1 MGTKQ
6 VNLKLSKKLYTAA
19 ESFAESYGYRNV
31 QELAADSLREKI
43 FEKSDF
49 DESFSE
55 KEIGLID
62 RILEKTIKRGK
73 LVNPK
78 EYFKEFQEN
87 PLATIQESVQGE
99 AEHTRQR
106 NKANLCRPRTEHNY
120 SLPA

>member
-49 DESFSE
+49 DESFSGE
-55 KEIGLID
+55 EIGLID
-62 RILEKTIKRGK
+62 RIIEKSIKSGK
-73 LVNPK
+73 LTDAK
-78 EYFKEFQEN
+78 EYFKEYE
-87 PLATIQESVQGE
+87 
-99 AEHTRQR
+99 
-106 NKANLCRPRTEHNY
+106 
-120 SLPA
+120 